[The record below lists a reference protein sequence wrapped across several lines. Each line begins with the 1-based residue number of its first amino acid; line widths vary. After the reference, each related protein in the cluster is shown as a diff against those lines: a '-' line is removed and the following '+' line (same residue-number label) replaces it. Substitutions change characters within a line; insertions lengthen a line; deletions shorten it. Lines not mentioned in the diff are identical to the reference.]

1 MSTPIV
7 DIPLPYGATMLPDKA
22 LKEWSMRDKT
32 GAMDIPVP
40 DGPCR
45 ISASWAGETP
55 VQLIVVNG
63 GSSVTLAEIP
73 GGGQAIKAHGGRAGD
88 QARLRFTRNPVA
100 ADLKYTG
107 TIEIYPLNF
116 E

>member
-1 MSTPIV
+1 MSTPVNLNIV
-7 DIPLPYGATMLPDKA
+7 MPYGATMLPDSA

-45 ISASWAGETP
+45 IAASWAGKTP

-63 GSSVTLAEIP
+63 GSSVTLADIP
-73 GGGQAIKAHGGRAGD
+73 GGQAIKAHGGRAGD

-107 TIEIYPLNF
+107 TIEVYPLNF